1 MMAPN
6 QRTAAIKVGD
16 HVAYGEQFLDQI
28 GQEFTNVR
36 TARGKVLGLIIIH
49 EGLTMA
55 EIEWDAPYLPNRV
68 DIRNLTRSDDAP
80 DGA

>member
-16 HVAYGEQFLDQI
+16 HVAYCEQFLDQI
-28 GQEFTNVR
+28 GQEFTNVK
-36 TARGKVLGLIIIH
+36 TARGKVLGLIMVH

-68 DIRNLTRSDDAP
+68 DVRNLTKSDHAP
-80 DGA
+80 SGE